1 MAERTV
7 LVCDVCGGLEA
18 ETITI
23 NVDSRKVLKD
33 LCPVHLGELLDG
45 TRRPKRGRKPGS
57 RNTASLKKRTTRTR
71 TKPKPTTKT
80 RRRSRR
86 GAPAEASPSA

>member
-7 LVCDVCGGLEA
+7 LACDVCGALDA

-33 LCPVHLGELLDG
+33 LCPVHLGELMDG

-57 RNTASLKKRTTRTR
+57 RNAASVKKRTT
-71 TKPKPTTKT
+71 KATTKSAT
-80 RRRSRR
+80 RRRRRSRR
-86 GAPAEASPSA
+86 AASPEASPTA